1 MKTKMQ
7 WVVIVL
13 ALLAGLHQAAA
24 QGTTAFTYQGQ
35 LQDGGTNANGTYT
48 MIFALYDSAS
58 GDDQIGSAITN
69 SPTLANGLFT
79 VSLDFGA
86 GAFNGTA
93 RWLDITVA
101 NGGESQELTPRVQ
114 VLPSPYA
121 LFAMTAGTVTN
132 GAIMNSQLAPNAVAT
147 ANIQPNAITT
157 ALIASNAVTN
167 PDLASNAVATIN
179 ITNGAVTPVKLATNS
194 AGLNNVTGGAAFM
207 TNTVSDSQSNPTM
220 LVNGYVQSTLGGFIF
235 PDGSVQDT
243 AAAAPPSH
251 GITNFDAA
259 TNFDG
264 PLTNHFTVPAGV
276 TKLYIEAWGGGGGAG
291 GAGSYYGGGYYFQP
305 GGSGGAGGYARGVI
319 EVTPLECLII
329 EVGNAGTNGASVPL
343 TSGEDGFPG
352 LDGGDTFIA
361 ASKDT
366 NDVLFLCGGGGGGDG
381 GPSDFSAPNPGT
393 GGEAEPS
400 AGIQRPGFPGDS
412 PSYTGFGGL
421 GPLGT
426 LQPAGIPVVIYDNA
440 DYAVGFSLTV
450 TYGSGGNTSPSYP
463 SSATGGCVV
472 IQW

>member
-58 GDDQIGSAITN
+58 GGDQIGSAITN

-93 RWLDITVA
+93 RWLDITVT

-121 LFAMTAGTVTN
+121 LFAVTAGTVTN
-132 GAIMNSQLAPNAVAT
+132 GAIMNSQLAANAVAT
-147 ANIQPNAITT
+147 ANIQSNAITT

-194 AGLNNVTGGAAFM
+194 AGLNNVTGGEAFM

-243 AAAAPPSH
+243 AAAATPSH

-264 PLTNHFTVPAGV
+264 PLTNYFTVPAGV

-291 GAGSYYGGGYYFQP
+291 GAGSSYYGGGYYIVT

-412 PSYTGFGGL
+412 APNAGFGAV

-426 LQPAGIPVVIYDNA
+426 LQPVLNPVVPQDLGPYSF
-440 DYAVGFSLTV
+440 VTV
-450 TYGSGGNTSPSYP
+450 TTYGSAGNGKYPSY
-463 SSATGGCVV
+463 SYATGGCVV